1 MLHESAERV
10 FDPACVQKSI
20 LGSTWDLLSVE
31 SGLVEDES
39 CPAVGRDGTGRT
51 SGALLDVDASEAVLE
66 LRAVDGLQALFG
78 RIELHHD

>member
-1 MLHESAERV
+1 MRV
-10 FDPACVQKSI
+10 AQQ
-20 LGSTWDLLSVE
+20 WD
-31 SGLVEDES
+31 GT
-39 CPAVGRDGTGRT
+39 GRDGTGRT